1 LELVKTDRGIED
13 DALKTNGT
21 APSGLRD
28 CHLEVAQRRLE
39 ETKSREDAL
48 EAIRDIVTNLLGSEE
63 IALFN
68 VEKGRTTLTLH
79 WWFGIDAARHRTLPA
94 SKHPVLQRVIEGEC
108 YLGGAF
114 EGEQKSDLIDAFNA
128 FVPIRWGSQTVA
140 VLAIRSLLPQ
150 KPCLD
155 ESDIQL
161 LRYLSGEAGKTLFG
175 QRLAGPAS
183 DKAEHL

>member
-1 LELVKTDRGIED
+1 LVKTDLGIEE

-21 APSGLRD
+21 APNGLRD
-28 CHLEVAQRRLE
+28 CQLEVAQRRLK
-39 ETKSREDAL
+39 ETTNREDAL

-68 VEKGRTTLTLH
+68 VEKERRTLSLH
-79 WWFGIDAARHRTLPA
+79 WCFGLDAARHRTLLA

-114 EGEQKSDLIDAFNA
+114 KGEQGSDLIDAFNA

-150 KPCLD
+150 KTGLD

-161 LRYLSGEAGKTLFG
+161 LRFLSGEAGKTLFG
-175 QRLAGPAS
+175 QRLAGPTS